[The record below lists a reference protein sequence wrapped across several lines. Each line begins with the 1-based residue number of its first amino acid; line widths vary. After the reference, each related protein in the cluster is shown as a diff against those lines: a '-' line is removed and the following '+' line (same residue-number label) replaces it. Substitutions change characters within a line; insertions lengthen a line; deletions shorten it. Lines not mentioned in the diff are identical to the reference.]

1 MKTSIS
7 SDVWEKKKALIA
19 KLYMEEEWP
28 LKQVIKQ
35 IRTDDFNPSE
45 TQLRS
50 RLKKWRVTK
59 PSRQTRKKS
68 LASTGE
74 NQDSH
79 MEAKRK
85 PSTVQR
91 PLPSLPT
98 RETSHEWPMTR
109 PIYGQPSTL
118 QHPIQDQ
125 DDDRKWSSPMA
136 QQLTPSPSGD
146 HVLSVDRTPAVSYTD
161 HSPTSTSFDHAHTS
175 PVTQGLMLNTT
186 SAIAPSYPAYPLS
199 PESCLTSPGAPPTT
213 ATTPAGVNWSPR
225 AVSVDYGLNPSQ
237 WYSLPFEAITPPAAV
252 PQSTGAPMTPA
263 IQGYLPGQ
271 NQIYH
276 PHYHHYQGE
285 TEYANDYSDVK
296 NWKRAL
302 SLQYEMG
309 GHPRSEHEGG
319 KNMQPQSQFGHGLPT
334 HSLPSMTHSQI
345 GPQSVMCAPIM
356 PYMGHDQHV
365 QKPPGIGY

>member
-68 LASTGE
+68 LAS
-74 NQDSH
+74 
-79 MEAKRK
+79 EAEPKTEVKHK

-98 RETSHEWPMTR
+98 RETSTSHEWPMSH
-109 PIYGQPSTL
+109 PIYGQPSAL
-118 QHPIQDQ
+118 PRPIPDQ
-125 DDDRKWSSPMA
+125 DEDRKWSPPMT

-146 HVLSVDRTPAVSYTD
+146 HVLAVDRTPAVSYD
-161 HSPTSTSFDHAHTS
+161 HSPTTTSFDHAHTS
-175 PVTQGLMLNTT
+175 PVTQGLMVNTT

-199 PESCLTSPGAPPTT
+199 PESCLTSPAPTTT
-213 ATTPAGVNWSPR
+213 ATTPAGVSWSPR

-237 WYSLPFEAITPPAAV
+237 WYSLPFEAITPPATV
-252 PQSTGAPMTPA
+252 SQSTAPMTPE

-271 NQIYH
+271 NQMYH
-276 PHYHHYQGE
+276 PQYHHYQG
-285 TEYANDYSDVK
+285 TEYPHEYSDR

-302 SLQYEMG
+302 SLQYDMA
-309 GHPRSEHEGG
+309 GHPARSEHEG
-319 KNMQPQSQFGHGLPT
+319 KNMQPHIQFQ
-334 HSLPSMTHSQI
+334 HSLPSMSHSQI
-345 GPQSVMCAPIM
+345 GPHSVMCAPIM
-356 PYMGHDQHV
+356 PYMGHDQV